1 MSWFEASARVP
12 LLISYPRL
20 IESRIIKESVSS
32 MDLLPTLV
40 ELVGA
45 SVDERLPLD
54 GKSLLPYLCGS
65 ENLSTVFGEY
75 AGEGTVAPSMMIRRG
90 PWKFI
95 TCPADPPQLF
105 NLETDPKELV
115 NLALRPQNVA
125 DRGILAQ
132 FTTEAEERWNFK
144 KVHAE
149 VLRSQR
155 ARRLCWS
162 ALTRGTFES
171 WDYQPRDDAREK
183 YAALHTKIGLRDAHI
198 SWSDTYAIIFRWKS
212 WSSARG
218 IRPSTAWAKKGHEG
232 KQRRWQVLPTS
243 RR

>member
-20 IESRIIKESVSS
+20 IEPRIIKESVSS
-32 MDLLPTLV
+32 VDLLPTLV

-45 SVDERLPLD
+45 SIDERLPLD

-65 ENLSTVFGEY
+65 EDLNTVFGEY

-105 NLETDPKELV
+105 NLETDPKEV
-115 NLALRPQNVA
+115 FNLALRPQNVA
-125 DRGILAQ
+125 DRAILAQ
-132 FTTEAEERWNFK
+132 FTKEAEERWNFK
-144 KVHAE
+144 RVHAE

-162 ALTRGTFES
+162 ALTRGNFES

-183 YAALHTKIGLRDAHI
+183 YALLPTKKSCQML
-198 SWSDTYAIIFRWKS
+198 IFRD
-212 WSSARG
+212 
-218 IRPSTAWAKKGHEG
+218 
-232 KQRRWQVLPTS
+232 
-243 RR
+243 